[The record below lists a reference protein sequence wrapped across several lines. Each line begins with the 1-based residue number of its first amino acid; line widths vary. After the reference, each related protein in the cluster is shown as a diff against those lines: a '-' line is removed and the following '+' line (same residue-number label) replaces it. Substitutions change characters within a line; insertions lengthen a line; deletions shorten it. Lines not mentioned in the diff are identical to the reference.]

1 MTSVFFLFSL
11 LCLFLF
17 PTSWFPL
24 IWLNFM
30 ITLFSPNLSLKI
42 NTYAILGSYRV
53 SVWVLP
59 VVWWCFFNLLS
70 PYKRCFQILIIFKH
84 VSVKPAF
91 TGIAHLPP
99 PMTKACLFHPL
110 TTMVIFP
117 LSVNFPK
124 FFFFHFCHIFLCSPQ
139 IHLFEFD
146 QWPCVDY
153 YRSESCPFGSIVKN
167 SFLNGWI
174 MSPKVTGI

>member
-17 PTSWFPL
+17 STSWFPL

-30 ITLFSPNLSLKI
+30 ITLFPPTYHLKLTHMPSL
-42 NTYAILGSYRV
+42 
-53 SVWVLP
+53 VLTGCRFECCQLFDG
-59 VVWWCFFNLLS
+59 VFFNLLS
-70 PYKRCFQILIIFKH
+70 PYKHCFQILIIFKH

-91 TGIAHLPP
+91 TGIAHPPP

-110 TTMVIFP
+110 TTMVLFP

-139 IHLFEFD
+139 IHLFEFH

>member
-70 PYKRCFQILIIFKH
+70 PYKHCFQILVIFKH

-91 TGIAHLPP
+91 TGIAHPP
-99 PMTKACLFHPL
+99 PPINNNGNISPFCEFPQILFLPFL
-110 TTMVIFP
+110 SYFP
-117 LSVNFPK
+117 LFTPDTSIWVWPVTMCWLLQEWVMSIWFHSKKLIFKWVN
-124 FFFFHFCHIFLCSPQ
+124 
-139 IHLFEFD
+139 
-146 QWPCVDY
+146 Y
-153 YRSESCPFGSIVKN
+153 ES
-167 SFLNGWI
+167 
-174 MSPKVTGI
+174 